1 MYPVGVKSGAMK
13 IDETTIAIVKHLRQG
28 RKSFKQIADELS
40 IAENTVRSRVNEM
53 IEEEFLDLCGLVD
66 PEKIPGHTLI
76 IVGVKLNT
84 MDLINKGKE
93 FSELHGVVSVGVVTG
108 RFDLILF
115 VLLNKGF
122 NLQEFYTKEVSR
134 IEDVQSV
141 ETFVTYKNY
150 NLKVPYIL

>member
-1 MYPVGVKSGAMK
+1 MLMETFAMK
-13 IDETTIAIVKHLRQG
+13 IDETNMGIVKHLREG
-28 RKSFKQIADELS
+28 RKSFKHIADELS

-53 IEEEFLDLCGLVD
+53 IEEGFLDICGLVD
-66 PEKIPGHTLI
+66 PEAIPGHTII
-76 IVGVKLNT
+76 IVGVKLST
-84 MDLINKGKE
+84 MDLVNKGQE
-93 FSELHGVVSVGVVTG
+93 FSELRGVVSVAVVTG

-115 VLLNKGF
+115 VLLNKEF
-122 NLQEFYTKEVSR
+122 DILKFYTEEVNR